1 MTKKLHKTLENTKFA
16 QCPVVAIA
24 ANPTSLPNETQDAPC
39 IEPIG
44 VSHLIEKL
52 KEVTFIPSR
61 NTDGPFL
68 FAIDH
73 CFNIKG
79 QGTLHNSKLDE

>member
-16 QCPVVAIA
+16 QCPVVAIS
-24 ANPTSLPNETQDAPC
+24 ANPNSEQ
-39 IEPIG
+39 ESKPIG
-44 VSHLIEKL
+44 VECLIEKL
-52 KEVTFIPSR
+52 KEITFVPTR
-61 NTDGPFL
+61 NADGPFL

-79 QGTLHNSKLDE
+79 QGMMNKFQTKSI